1 MGPPSIAPA
10 ASSLLLYLFHR
21 MIKITSSLTWEKSGN
36 EARELDNR
44 QLHERTD
51 RLSLFLFIPTL
62 QFDPESLSKF
72 GHIYVHMCP
81 NMSS

>member
-1 MGPPSIAPA
+1 M
-10 ASSLLLYLFHR
+10 
-21 MIKITSSLTWEKSGN
+21 TWEKSGN

-62 QFDPESLSKF
+62 QFDRESLSKF
-72 GHIYVHMCP
+72 WGHMGTNIFLECVRCVRMRAGG
-81 NMSS
+81 SRSQILG

>member
-1 MGPPSIAPA
+1 
-10 ASSLLLYLFHR
+10 

-62 QFDPESLSKF
+62 QFDRESLSKF
-72 GHIYVHMCP
+72 WGHMG
-81 NMSS
+81 

>member
-1 MGPPSIAPA
+1 VIAIPNDDVA
-10 ASSLLLYLFHR
+10 DAHAGDAMSGAVR
-21 MIKITSSLTWEKSGN
+21 EEKSGKR
-36 EARELDNR
+36 ASSATY